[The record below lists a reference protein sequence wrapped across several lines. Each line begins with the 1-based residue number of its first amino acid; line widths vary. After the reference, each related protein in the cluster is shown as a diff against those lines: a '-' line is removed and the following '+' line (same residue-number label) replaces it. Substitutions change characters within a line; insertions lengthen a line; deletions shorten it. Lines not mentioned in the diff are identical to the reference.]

1 VKWSALTAPPP
12 VRPPPPKRPLFTT
25 KVFSTKSFG
34 PGHLIGAGALVVGL
48 VGITKLFVARSR
60 AEATRDPESRP
71 TRVENNRGEYGKKR

>member
-1 VKWSALTAPPP
+1 
-12 VRPPPPKRPLFTT
+12 LFTT

-60 AEATRDPESRP
+60 AEATRGPAPPPVPPRRPEDESRLAH
-71 TRVENNRGEYGKKR
+71 VENNRGEYGKKR